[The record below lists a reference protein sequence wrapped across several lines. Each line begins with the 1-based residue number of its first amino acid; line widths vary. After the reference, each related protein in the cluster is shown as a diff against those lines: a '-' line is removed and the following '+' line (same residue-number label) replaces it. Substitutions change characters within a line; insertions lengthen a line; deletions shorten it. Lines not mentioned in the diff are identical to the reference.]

1 MAKLHQLKLCPSFL
15 HTTKYE
21 QDSLRHPRCM
31 EKNSSQY
38 LLSERAE
45 IIFFFFMNTVKN
57 LTMLWTSPDDKC

>member
-45 IIFFFFMNTVKN
+45 IIFFFYEHCQEPNHAMN
-57 LTMLWTSPDDKC
+57 LP

>member
-45 IIFFFFMNTVKN
+45 IIFFF
-57 LTMLWTSPDDKC
+57 L